1 MKRLFTLFM
10 IAFWVIG
17 ANQVGP
23 QMMVQANESV
33 ENAQQSSRDDSQTAN
48 SIDASVVS
56 DFTTN
61 KITAVADSSSADKT
75 DAIEVKPTVHT
86 FAEFKAAYENTD
98 VQEITLAADIS
109 GDVRQLAARTTS
121 LVITGRQHQLT
132 LTEGSLPLG
141 KSGDNTRLTLRNL
154 SINNDRSGSFI
165 TAQAGS
171 LGWLLTFEHVD
182 TKNVTK
188 LSDLP
193 AEQVSLSGT
202 IDPAAEE
209 SASESGSSSSSSVS
223 SMSESSQ
230 SGESNRESNDSDTN
244 SDVSQSSKASS
255 KYLESDT
262 TVSRETNSID
272 SQSSNQS
279 SRTDEE
285 TSSRSESTQTSR
297 VEEDTKLGETERVV
311 SNISELQTAINEPSV
326 TKIFLKNNISATSI
340 SANPI
345 TRSLEIDGQ
354 QHTLNIGSGALRY
367 GVPVSGNPTLNVHDI
382 QVANTAAAFV
392 TFSGTAR
399 GQWHFEFSNIS
410 TATTVNRLV
419 IATYSDITFSGTC
432 NIDTR
437 AENVYTGSVKMAD
450 NTVYTGNVNNTNYSM
465 FYYDL
470 RPSEDQTGG
479 TREFTTGQN
488 CTLNLTGTNGTQG
501 YPIVYL
507 YYNNITLGTG
517 TKFNAEWPGNNV
529 YFQIANDN
537 ASLTIG
543 QNAQMNLDTDNRSIA
558 AIRSSGGNNNIT
570 VASRGSL
577 TARNNSTTAATV
589 DLGTGTTTAVVEDP
603 AAFDLQNTGTGTNSR
618 ALNLNANSSLTL
630 SNSPFAYWD
639 TTAVSGDPTQSFEK
653 IEWGKFAGSTVTSDP
668 EAMATAVRGKTLHR
682 MAAYNPPGT
691 LQLSSVPKNLN
702 FGRDLIVRQADQL
715 FPLVSWDQP
724 LSVTD
729 QRYVTKQ
736 WSLTLTL
743 TQALTNTTGDV
754 LPDAIKYKK
763 NGELLPVSHAAIE
776 IETARNPDNDPY
788 VVSNQ
793 WNSEEGLMLQV
804 SPSEAKAGTYNGE
817 ITWNLSDVPNETE
830 G

>member
-10 IAFWVIG
+10 IAFWIIG

-23 QMMVQANESV
+23 QMMAQANESV

-48 SIDASVVS
+48 SIDASVAS
-56 DFTTN
+56 DSTTN
-61 KITAVADSSSADKT
+61 KIAAVANSSSADKT

-86 FAEFKAAYENTD
+86 FAEFKDAYENSD
-98 VQEITLAADIS
+98 VHEITLAADIS
-109 GDVRQLAARTTS
+109 GDGRQLAARTTS
-121 LVITGRQHQLT
+121 LVITGKQHQLT
-132 LTEGSLPLG
+132 LTEGALPLG

-154 SINNDRSGSFI
+154 SINNERSGSFI
-165 TAQAGS
+165 TAQAGGR
-171 LGWLLTFEHVD
+171 GWLLTFDHVD

-188 LSDLP
+188 LSDIP
-193 AEQVSLSGT
+193 TEQVSLIET

-209 SASESGSSSSSSVS
+209 SASESESSSSSSVS

-230 SGESNRESNDSDTN
+230 SSESSRESNDP
-244 SDVSQSSKASS
+244 DVSEGNKASS
-255 KYLESDT
+255 KHLESEV

-272 SQSSNQS
+272 SQSANQS
-279 SRTDEE
+279 SRTDVE
-285 TSSRSESTQTSR
+285 TSSRPESTQTSR
-297 VEEDTKLGETERVV
+297 VEEDTKLGETEREV
-311 SNISELQTAINEPSV
+311 SNISELQTAINEQSV

-382 QVANTAAAFV
+382 QVANTAGAFV
-392 TFSGTAR
+392 TYSGAAR
-399 GQWHFEFSNIS
+399 GQWHFEFGNIS
-410 TATTVNRLV
+410 TATTVNRLA

-479 TREFTTGQN
+479 TRKFTTGQN

-507 YYNNITLGTG
+507 YYKSITLGDG

-529 YFQIANDN
+529 YFQAANDN
-537 ASLTIG
+537 ASLTIS

-558 AIRSSGGNNNIT
+558 AIRSSGGNNNIA

-589 DLGTGTTTAVVEDP
+589 DLGTGTTTVVVEDP
-603 AAFDLQNTGTGTNSR
+603 AAFDLQNTGNGTNSR
-618 ALNLNANSSLTL
+618 ALNMNTNSSLTL

-653 IEWGKFAGSTVTSDP
+653 IEWGRFAGSTVTSDP

-763 NGELLPVSHAAIE
+763 NGELLPVSNAAIE

>member
-10 IAFWVIG
+10 IAFWIIG

-23 QMMVQANESV
+23 QMMAQANESV

-48 SIDASVVS
+48 SIDASVAS
-56 DFTTN
+56 DSTTN
-61 KITAVADSSSADKT
+61 KIAAVANSSSADKT

-86 FAEFKAAYENTD
+86 FAEFKDAYENSD
-98 VQEITLAADIS
+98 VHEITLAADIS
-109 GDVRQLAARTTS
+109 GDGRQLAARTTS
-121 LVITGRQHQLT
+121 LVITGKQHQLT
-132 LTEGSLPLG
+132 LTEGALPLG

-154 SINNDRSGSFI
+154 SINNERSGSFI
-165 TAQAGS
+165 TAQAGGR
-171 LGWLLTFEHVD
+171 GWLLTFDHVD

-188 LSDLP
+188 LSDIP
-193 AEQVSLSGT
+193 TEQVSLIET

-209 SASESGSSSSSSVS
+209 SASESESSSSSSVS

-230 SGESNRESNDSDTN
+230 SSESSRESNDP
-244 SDVSQSSKASS
+244 DVSEGNKASS
-255 KYLESDT
+255 KHLESEV

-272 SQSSNQS
+272 SQSANQS
-279 SRTDEE
+279 SRTDVE
-285 TSSRSESTQTSR
+285 TSSRPESTQTSR
-297 VEEDTKLGETERVV
+297 VEEDTKLGETEREV
-311 SNISELQTAINEPSV
+311 SNISELQTAINEQSV

-382 QVANTAAAFV
+382 QVANTAGAFV
-392 TFSGTAR
+392 TYSGAAR
-399 GQWHFEFSNIS
+399 GQWHFEFGNIS
-410 TATTVNRLV
+410 TATTVNRLA

-479 TREFTTGQN
+479 TRKFTTGQN

-507 YYNNITLGTG
+507 YYKSIMLGDG

-529 YFQIANDN
+529 YFQAANDN
-537 ASLTIG
+537 ASLTIS

-558 AIRSSGGNNNIT
+558 AIRSSGGNNNIA

-589 DLGTGTTTAVVEDP
+589 DLGTGTTTVVVEDP

-618 ALNLNANSSLTL
+618 ALNLNTNSSLTL

-653 IEWGKFAGSTVTSDP
+653 IEWGRFAGSTVTSDP

-763 NGELLPVSHAAIE
+763 NGELLPVSNAAIE

>member
-10 IAFWVIG
+10 IAFWIIG
-17 ANQVGP
+17 TRQIGQQIVA
-23 QMMVQANESV
+23 QANESV
-33 ENAQQSSRDDSQTAN
+33 ESSQQSLREDSQEAN
-48 SIDASVVS
+48 SNDASS
-56 DFTTN
+56 DSDSVAD
-61 KITAVADSSSADKT
+61 KIAAITDSSSADQT
-75 DAIEVKPTVHT
+75 NAVEVKTTVHT
-86 FAEFKAAYENTD
+86 FAEFKAAYENID
-98 VQEITLAADIS
+98 VQEITLAEDIS
-109 GDVRQLAARTTS
+109 GDGRQLAARTTS
-121 LVITGRQHQLT
+121 LVITGKPHQLT
-132 LTEGSLPLG
+132 LTECALPLG

-154 SINNDRSGSFI
+154 SINNGRSGSFV
-165 TAQAGS
+165 TAQDGG

-182 TKNVTK
+182 TKNVLK
-188 LSDLP
+188 LSNLP
-193 AEQVSLSGT
+193 TEQVSLIET
-202 IDPAAEE
+202 TDPAVEE
-209 SASESGSSSSSSVS
+209 SASESESSDSSSVS
-223 SMSESSQ
+223 SMSESSVSSESSRGSNN
-230 SGESNRESNDSDTN
+230 SGAV
-244 SDVSQSSKASS
+244 SDVSEGSKNSSKH
-255 KYLESDT
+255 LESDT
-262 TVSRETNSID
+262 TVSRETNSIN
-272 SQSSNQS
+272 SQSTNQAS
-279 SRTDEE
+279 KTDGD
-285 TSSRSESTQTSR
+285 TRSESTQTSQ
-297 VEEDTKLGETERVV
+297 VEKETKLGETEREV
-311 SNISELQTAINEPSV
+311 SNISELQTAINEQSV

-367 GVPVSGNPTLNVHDI
+367 GVPVSGNPILNVHDI

-392 TFSGTAR
+392 TYSGAAR
-399 GQWHFEFSNIS
+399 GQWHFEFGNIS
-410 TATTVNRLV
+410 TATTVNRLA

-517 TKFNAEWPGNNV
+517 TRFNAEWPGNNV
-529 YFQIANDN
+529 YFQTANDD

-543 QNAQMNLDTDNRSIA
+543 KNAQMNLDTDNRSIA

-577 TARNNSTTAATV
+577 TARNNSATTATV
-589 DLGTGTTTAVVEDP
+589 DLGTGTTTAVIKDP

-618 ALNLNANSSLTL
+618 ALSTNANSSLTL
-630 SNSPFAYWD
+630 LESPFAYWD
-639 TTAVSGDPTQSFEK
+639 TTVVTGDPTQSFEK
-653 IEWGKFAGSTVTSDP
+653 IEWGKFTGNTVTSDP
-668 EAMATAVRGKTLHR
+668 EMMATAVEGKTLHR

-691 LQLSSVPKNLN
+691 LQLSSVPGNLN
-702 FGRDLIVRQADQL
+702 FGRDLIVHQENQL
-715 FPLVSWDQP
+715 FPLVSLDQP

-736 WSLTLTL
+736 WSLTLTQ
-743 TQALTNTTGDV
+743 TQALKNGDGDE
-754 LPDAIKYKK
+754 LTDAIKYKK
-763 NGELLPVSHAAIE
+763 NDELLPVSNAAIE
-776 IETARNPDNDPY
+776 IETRRNSDNDPY

-793 WNSEEGLMLQV
+793 WNSDQGLMLQV
-804 SPSEAKAGTYNGE
+804 SPSEAKAGAYNGE
-817 ITWNLSDVPNETE
+817 ITWNLSDVPDETE
-830 G
+830 E

>member
-10 IAFWVIG
+10 IAFWIIG

-23 QMMVQANESV
+23 QMMAQANESV

-48 SIDASVVS
+48 SIDASVAS
-56 DFTTN
+56 DSTTN
-61 KITAVADSSSADKT
+61 KIAAVANSSSADKT

-86 FAEFKAAYENTD
+86 FAEFKDAYENSD
-98 VQEITLAADIS
+98 VHEITLAADIS
-109 GDVRQLAARTTS
+109 GDGRQLAARTTS
-121 LVITGRQHQLT
+121 LVITGKQHQLT
-132 LTEGSLPLG
+132 LTEGALPLG

-154 SINNDRSGSFI
+154 SINNERSGSFI
-165 TAQAGS
+165 TAQAGGR
-171 LGWLLTFEHVD
+171 GWLLTFDHVD

-188 LSDLP
+188 LSDIP
-193 AEQVSLSGT
+193 TEQVSLIET

-209 SASESGSSSSSSVS
+209 SASESESSSSSSVS

-230 SGESNRESNDSDTN
+230 SSESSRESNDP
-244 SDVSQSSKASS
+244 DVSEGNKASS
-255 KYLESDT
+255 KHLESEV

-272 SQSSNQS
+272 SQSANQS
-279 SRTDEE
+279 SRTDVE
-285 TSSRSESTQTSR
+285 TSSRPESTQTSR
-297 VEEDTKLGETERVV
+297 VEEDTKLGETEREV
-311 SNISELQTAINEPSV
+311 SNISELQTAINEQSV

-382 QVANTAAAFV
+382 QVANTAGAFV
-392 TFSGTAR
+392 TYSGAAR
-399 GQWHFEFSNIS
+399 GQWHFEFGNIS
-410 TATTVNRLV
+410 TATTVNRLA

-479 TREFTTGQN
+479 TRKFTTGQN

-507 YYNNITLGTG
+507 YYKSITLGDG

-529 YFQIANDN
+529 YFQAANDN
-537 ASLTIG
+537 ASLTIS

-558 AIRSSGGNNNIT
+558 AIRSSGGNNNIA

-589 DLGTGTTTAVVEDP
+589 DLGTGTTTVVVEDP

-618 ALNLNANSSLTL
+618 ALNLNTNSSLTL

-653 IEWGKFAGSTVTSDP
+653 NEWGRFAGSTVTSDP

-763 NGELLPVSHAAIE
+763 NGELLPVSNAAIE

>member
-10 IAFWVIG
+10 IAFWIIG

-23 QMMVQANESV
+23 QMMAQANESV

-48 SIDASVVS
+48 SIDASVAS
-56 DFTTN
+56 DSTTN
-61 KITAVADSSSADKT
+61 KIAAVANSSSADKT

-86 FAEFKAAYENTD
+86 FAEFKDAYENSD
-98 VQEITLAADIS
+98 VHEITLAADIS
-109 GDVRQLAARTTS
+109 GDGRQLAARTTS
-121 LVITGRQHQLT
+121 LVITGKQHQLT
-132 LTEGSLPLG
+132 LTEGALPLG

-154 SINNDRSGSFI
+154 SINNERSGSFI
-165 TAQAGS
+165 TAQAGGR
-171 LGWLLTFEHVD
+171 GWLLTFDHVD

-188 LSDLP
+188 LSDIP
-193 AEQVSLSGT
+193 TEQVSLIET

-209 SASESGSSSSSSVS
+209 SASESESSSSSSVS

-230 SGESNRESNDSDTN
+230 SSESSRESNDP
-244 SDVSQSSKASS
+244 DVSEGNKASS
-255 KYLESDT
+255 KHLESEV

-272 SQSSNQS
+272 SQSANQS
-279 SRTDEE
+279 SRTDVE
-285 TSSRSESTQTSR
+285 TSSRPESTQTSR
-297 VEEDTKLGETERVV
+297 VEEDTKLGETEREV
-311 SNISELQTAINEPSV
+311 SNISELQTAINEQSV

-367 GVPVSGNPTLNVHDI
+367 CVPVSGNPTLNVHDI
-382 QVANTAAAFV
+382 QVANTAGAFV
-392 TFSGTAR
+392 TYSGAAR
-399 GQWHFEFSNIS
+399 GQWHFEFGNIS
-410 TATTVNRLV
+410 TATTVNRLA

-479 TREFTTGQN
+479 TRKFTTGQN

-507 YYNNITLGTG
+507 YYKSITLGDG

-529 YFQIANDN
+529 YFQAANDN
-537 ASLTIG
+537 ASLTIS

-558 AIRSSGGNNNIT
+558 AIRSSGGNNNIA

-589 DLGTGTTTAVVEDP
+589 DLGTGTTTVVVEDP

-618 ALNLNANSSLTL
+618 ALNLNTNSSLTL

-653 IEWGKFAGSTVTSDP
+653 IEWGRFAGSTVTSDP

-763 NGELLPVSHAAIE
+763 NGELLPVSNAAIE

>member
-10 IAFWVIG
+10 IAFWIIG

-23 QMMVQANESV
+23 QMMAQANESV

-48 SIDASVVS
+48 SIDASVAS
-56 DFTTN
+56 DSTTN
-61 KITAVADSSSADKT
+61 KIAAVANSSSADKT

-86 FAEFKAAYENTD
+86 FAEFKDAYENSD
-98 VQEITLAADIS
+98 VHEITLAADIS
-109 GDVRQLAARTTS
+109 GDGRQLAARTTS
-121 LVITGRQHQLT
+121 LVITGKQHQLT
-132 LTEGSLPLG
+132 LTEGALPLG
-141 KSGDNTRLTLRNL
+141 KSGDNTRVTLRNL
-154 SINNDRSGSFI
+154 SINNERSGSFI
-165 TAQAGS
+165 TAQAGGR
-171 LGWLLTFEHVD
+171 GWLLTFDHVD

-188 LSDLP
+188 LSDIP
-193 AEQVSLSGT
+193 TEQVSLIET

-209 SASESGSSSSSSVS
+209 SASESESSSSSSVS

-230 SGESNRESNDSDTN
+230 SSESSRESNDP
-244 SDVSQSSKASS
+244 DVSEGNKASS
-255 KYLESDT
+255 KHLESEV

-272 SQSSNQS
+272 SQSANQS
-279 SRTDEE
+279 SRTDVE
-285 TSSRSESTQTSR
+285 TSSRPESTQTSR
-297 VEEDTKLGETERVV
+297 VEEDTKLGETEREV
-311 SNISELQTAINEPSV
+311 SNISELQTAINEQSV

-382 QVANTAAAFV
+382 QVANTAGAFV
-392 TFSGTAR
+392 TYSGAAR
-399 GQWHFEFSNIS
+399 GQWHFEFGNIS
-410 TATTVNRLV
+410 TATTVNRLA

-479 TREFTTGQN
+479 TRKFTTGQN

-507 YYNNITLGTG
+507 YYKSITLGDG

-529 YFQIANDN
+529 YFQAANDN
-537 ASLTIG
+537 ASLTIS

-558 AIRSSGGNNNIT
+558 AIRSSGGNNNIA

-589 DLGTGTTTAVVEDP
+589 DLGTGTTTVVVEDP

-618 ALNLNANSSLTL
+618 ALNLNTNSSLTL

-653 IEWGKFAGSTVTSDP
+653 IEWGRFAGSTVTSDP

-763 NGELLPVSHAAIE
+763 NGELLPVSNAAIE

>member
-10 IAFWVIG
+10 IAFWIIG

-23 QMMVQANESV
+23 QMMAQANESV

-48 SIDASVVS
+48 SIDASVAS
-56 DFTTN
+56 DSTTN
-61 KITAVADSSSADKT
+61 KIAAVANSSSADKT

-86 FAEFKAAYENTD
+86 FAEFKDAYENSD
-98 VQEITLAADIS
+98 VHEITLDADIS
-109 GDVRQLAARTTS
+109 GDGRQLAARTTS
-121 LVITGRQHQLT
+121 LVITGKQHQLT
-132 LTEGSLPLG
+132 LTEGALPLG

-154 SINNDRSGSFI
+154 SINNERSGSFI
-165 TAQAGS
+165 TAQAGGR
-171 LGWLLTFEHVD
+171 GWLLTFDHVD

-188 LSDLP
+188 LSDIP
-193 AEQVSLSGT
+193 TEQVSLIET

-209 SASESGSSSSSSVS
+209 SASESESSSSSSVS

-230 SGESNRESNDSDTN
+230 SSESSRESNDP
-244 SDVSQSSKASS
+244 DVSEGNKASS
-255 KYLESDT
+255 KHLESEV

-272 SQSSNQS
+272 SQSANQS
-279 SRTDEE
+279 SRTDVE
-285 TSSRSESTQTSR
+285 TSSRPESTQTSR
-297 VEEDTKLGETERVV
+297 VEEDTKLGETEREV
-311 SNISELQTAINEPSV
+311 SNISELQTAINEQSV

-382 QVANTAAAFV
+382 QVANTAGAFV
-392 TFSGTAR
+392 TYSGAAR
-399 GQWHFEFSNIS
+399 GQWHFEFGNIS
-410 TATTVNRLV
+410 TATTVNRLA

-479 TREFTTGQN
+479 TRKFTTGQN

-507 YYNNITLGTG
+507 YYKSITLGDG

-529 YFQIANDN
+529 YFQAANDN
-537 ASLTIG
+537 ASLTIS

-558 AIRSSGGNNNIT
+558 AIRSSGGNNNIA

-589 DLGTGTTTAVVEDP
+589 DLGTGTTTVVVEDP

-618 ALNLNANSSLTL
+618 ALNLNTNSSLTL

-653 IEWGKFAGSTVTSDP
+653 IEWGRFAGSTVTSDP

-763 NGELLPVSHAAIE
+763 NGELLPVSNAAIE